1 MRSIV
6 FLRLHFYYY
15 DSLRS
20 SHVDDLDA
28 WGTDGHD
35 DEDGYR
41 CGSEDRWY
49 IGDYGDW
56 RFTGEEYIFENSPE
70 NRFPTLDIFP
80 KY

>member
-1 MRSIV
+1 MI
-6 FLRLHFYYY
+6 LRMTDFVT
-15 DSLRS
+15 DQEASTMIRKR
-20 SHVDDLDA
+20 HVCSRKCRQD
-28 WGTDGHD
+28 TKKPSN
-35 DEDGYR
+35 
-41 CGSEDRWY
+41 CEDRWY

>member
-1 MRSIV
+1 V
-6 FLRLHFYYY
+6 FFHFP
-15 DSLRS
+15 SRFREFKKPR
-20 SHVDDLDA
+20 
-28 WGTDGHD
+28 HD

>member
-1 MRSIV
+1 MPRIKV
-6 FLRLHFYYY
+6 
-15 DSLRS
+15 
-20 SHVDDLDA
+20 DLDDSNA

-35 DEDGYR
+35 DEDGYYRAECGR